1 MNAVIAQYFKISYG
15 NKEVMIEQMIK
26 KILTTC
32 IYALLLTGIAH
43 ASYNDGRVFVTL
55 GDTGDR
61 VVLPIVYFEDYKD
74 DIKYTV
80 DEDGKVYARWENA
93 GEIILKGVTQNSD
106 KEQFKL
112 AIASSNQE
120 YLSSLYVVR
129 GSVLIIVMVI
139 IIIAMVTSIM
149 GRVAYYK

>member
-1 MNAVIAQYFKISYG
+1 
-15 NKEVMIEQMIK
+15 MIEQMIK

-55 GDTGDR
+55 EDTDTR
-61 VVLPIVYFEDYKD
+61 VSLPVVYFEDHKD

-93 GEIILKGVTQNSD
+93 GEIILKGVTENSD

-120 YLSSLYVVR
+120 YLSSLYVTR
-129 GSVLIIVMVI
+129 GSVLLTILVISAIIVI
-139 IIIAMVTSIM
+139 YRKIE
-149 GRVAYYK
+149 RVAHFR

>member
-1 MNAVIAQYFKISYG
+1 MT
-15 NKEVMIEQMIK
+15 EQMIK

-55 GDTGDR
+55 EDTDTR
-61 VVLPIVYFEDYKD
+61 VSLPVVYFEDHKD

-93 GEIILKGVTQNSD
+93 GEIILKGVTENSD

-120 YLSSLYVVR
+120 YLSSLYVTR
-129 GSVLIIVMVI
+129 GSVLLTILVISAIIVI
-139 IIIAMVTSIM
+139 YRKIE
-149 GRVAYYK
+149 RVAHFR